1 MKDLELLGFPQLADR
16 VVRPALHCFV
26 RMVWPI
32 ALPMVAIGIL
42 MVGLQSRWM
51 STIQSG
57 RLDFEFGAGLVGI
70 LAAALFVMIWS
81 TLCLWAAS
89 ISAVDLLAGRPA
101 SFWRGLR
108 RVFEGRILLTLVLS
122 LLVNLGGLMVCGVG
136 IFATMALLF
145 PLIPLMIEENVYGTA
160 AIRRSIDLVKSNATG
175 QWADSGFFQSLGLL
189 FIGWGIMTAIG
200 WVVQMPFMLYQQYY
214 IWNETLSGRQIDLVQ
229 MTEELNWIQIPVQVV
244 NIFAQMLG
252 WFYWAVGGVVL
263 YHEIRRR
270 REGGD
275 LAAAIPRILGR
286 HDGG

>member
-1 MKDLELLGFPQLADR
+1 MKELELLTFPQLADR
-16 VVRPALHCFV
+16 VVRPAMHCFV

-32 ALPMVAIGIL
+32 ALPMLAVGIL

-51 STIQSG
+51 KTIESG

-70 LAAALFVMIWS
+70 LAAALFALIWS

-89 ISAVDLLAGRPA
+89 IAAVDLLAGRPA

-108 RVFEGRILLTLVLS
+108 RVFEGRILVTLLLS
-122 LLVNLGGLMVCGVG
+122 LLLNTAGFLACGVG

-145 PLIPLMIEENVYGTA
+145 PLIPLMIEENVYGGA
-160 AIRRSIDLVKSNATG
+160 AIRRSIDLVKSNTTG
-175 QWADSGFFQSLGLL
+175 RWADSGFSQSLGLL

-200 WVVQMPFMLYQQYY
+200 WVVQLPFMIYQQYY
-214 IWNETLSGRQIDLVQ
+214 IWNETLSGRQVDLVQ
-229 MTEELNWIQIPVQVV
+229 MTEELSWIQIPVQVV
-244 NIFAQMLG
+244 NVFAQMLG

-263 YHEIRRR
+263 YHEILRR